1 MSGIDY
7 ALNELR
13 AALRGFV
20 ALLESEAT
28 ALRED
33 KPEKLAEIVA
43 AKSECSGTVNTAWNR
58 LIISSGI
65 DTRRGDS
72 LDALIGADHPQ
83 HPTWQETR
91 RLISKAEQLNRT
103 NGSLIEA
110 QLQRTRQAL
119 DVLQSAA
126 DRGSLYGANG
136 RMVGGFES
144 GHSLD
149 KA

>member
-1 MSGIDY
+1 MSGIAH

-13 AALRGFV
+13 AALREFV
-20 ALLESEAT
+20 ALLESEARV
-28 ALRED
+28 LREGE
-33 KPEKLAEIVA
+33 PEQLAEIVT
-43 AKSECSGTVNTAWNR
+43 AKTQCSTTVNTAWNR

-72 LDALIGADHPQ
+72 LDTLISPDHPQ
-83 HPTWQETR
+83 HPTWLETR
-91 RLISKAEQLNRT
+91 GLINKAEQLNRA
-103 NGSLIEA
+103 NGNLIEA

-126 DRGSLYGANG
+126 DRGALYGANG
-136 RMVGGFES
+136 RMVGGFQS

>member
-1 MSGIDY
+1 MSGIDH

-13 AALRGFV
+13 AALRKFV
-20 ALLESEAT
+20 ALLESEANV
-28 ALRED
+28 LRDGE
-33 KPEKLAEIVA
+33 PEKLADIVT
-43 AKSECSGTVNTAWNR
+43 AKSQCSTTVNTAWNH
-58 LIISSGI
+58 LIIGAGI

-72 LDALIGADHPQ
+72 LDSLIGTDHPQ
-83 HPTWQETR
+83 YPTWQETR
-91 RLISKAEQLNRT
+91 RLIGKAEQLNRA

-126 DRGSLYGANG
+126 DRGALYGATG
-136 RMVGGFES
+136 RMVGGFQS

>member
-1 MSGIDY
+1 MSGIDH

-13 AALRGFV
+13 AALREFV
-20 ALLESEAT
+20 GLLENEARV
-28 ALRED
+28 LKDGE
-33 KPEKLAEIVA
+33 PEQLAAIVA
-43 AKSECSGTVNTAWNR
+43 EKTRCSSTANTAWNR
-58 LIISSGI
+58 LIINAGI

-83 HPTWQETR
+83 FPTWQETR
-91 RLISKAEQLNRT
+91 GLINKAERLNRA

-119 DVLQSAA
+119 DVLQAAA
-126 DRGSLYGANG
+126 DRGALYGANG
-136 RMVGGFES
+136 RMVGGFLP